1 MAKYSIIIP
10 LYNKGSRV
18 RRSIDSVLNQGY
30 WDMEIIVVDDGS
42 TDNSAEYVKAYD
54 DSRIRYIFKE
64 NGGVSSARNTGI
76 RAASGEWL
84 LLLDADDELLP
95 GSIAVYEE
103 MARKYPHAT
112 VLVQQMSWT
121 NQSNGNSWLFQ
132 RIRVKTPSFATCT
145 PNLALWLNLYMIG
158 PRNYCFKQNLLE
170 HAGMFDTRMSF
181 WEDFDFA
188 RRLIRHQTIA
198 ISAHIGA
205 RYNQEASGLSGT
217 PHPLACD
224 MAYYLPEI
232 LSRERTTFGE
242 RVMLYEILEHHLY
255 WWTQRGNDE
264 SAAFYREMQSRL
276 FVWYFKYIHWARQ
289 QLSKH
294 KVI

>member
-1 MAKYSIIIP
+1 
-10 LYNKGSRV
+10 
-18 RRSIDSVLNQGY
+18 
-30 WDMEIIVVDDGS
+30 MEIIVVDDGS

-112 VLVQQMSWT
+112 VLVQQTSWE

-132 RIRVKTPSFATCT
+132 KLRAKTVSFATRAT
-145 PNLALWLNLYMIG
+145 FLSLWLNLYVMG
-158 PRNYCFKQNLLE
+158 PRNFCFKQDLLE

-181 WEDFDFA
+181 WEDYDFA

-205 RYNQEASGLSGT
+205 RYNQESTGLSGT
-217 PHPLACD
+217 PHPIECE
-224 MAYYLPEI
+224 MAYYIPEI
-232 LSRERTTFGE
+232 IKMGQTTFGE
-242 RVMLYEILEHHLY
+242 RVMLYEIIEHHKTWWELY
-255 WWTQRGNDE
+255 GDKTKVLYYINMQGNYF
-264 SAAFYREMQSRL
+264 A
-276 FVWYFKYIHWARQ
+276 WYYQYIHWIRQ
-289 QLSKH
+289 KMIRNKL
-294 KVI
+294 I

>member
-1 MAKYSIIIP
+1 MPKYSIIIP

-18 RRSIDSVLNQGY
+18 RRTIDSVLNQGY
-30 WDMEIIVVDDGS
+30 GEMEIIVVDDGS
-42 TDNSAEYVKAYD
+42 TDNSAEYVKAYND
-54 DSRIRYIFKE
+54 LRIRYIFKE

-76 RAASGEWL
+76 RAARGEWL

-132 RIRVKTPSFATCT
+132 KLRAKTVSFATRAT
-145 PNLALWLNLYMIG
+145 FLSLWLNLYVMG
-158 PRNYCFKQNLLE
+158 PRNFCFKKELI
-170 HAGMFDTRMSF
+170 GSVGSFDTRMSF

-188 RRLIRHQTIA
+188 RRLIRHQTAA
-198 ISAHIGA
+198 ISTHIGA

-255 WWTQRGNDE
+255 WWTKRGNDE

>member
-1 MAKYSIIIP
+1 
-10 LYNKGSRV
+10 
-18 RRSIDSVLNQGY
+18 
-30 WDMEIIVVDDGS
+30 MEIIVVDDGS

-64 NGGVSSARNTGI
+64 NGGVSSARNAGI

-112 VLVQQMSWT
+112 VLVQQTSWE
-121 NQSNGNSWLFQ
+121 NQSNFDSWLFQ
-132 RIRVKTPSFATCT
+132 RIRVKTPSYATCT

-158 PRNYCFKQNLLE
+158 PRNYCFKQDLLE

-205 RYNQEASGLSGT
+205 RYNQESTGLSGT
-217 PHPLACD
+217 PHPIECE

-255 WWTQRGNDE
+255 WWTKRGNDE